1 MNTVLSIIILIRQN
15 NLKVDNNY
23 IVASYI
29 LENINQIESKTI
41 QEVASDCHVSTNTVL
56 RFCQMLGFNTYR
68 RFKSVLISTVQN
80 RKEQIKEKNKNIDI
94 QRFLENLKQFSND
107 ELDLNAL
114 KNNLDVIVEEIA
126 KYKVIHLY
134 GASYPL
140 ALAQSFVED
149 MALLGIVVYIH
160 QVSYSLD
167 KLVQNDEGI
176 HIVVSYSGR
185 FMEINRSNY
194 REILSMSY
202 PTVLI
207 SKSKEN
213 IGDIDHIIHMPD
225 TISGHYDDIVLLII
239 YDYLLICCYFKVN
252 NV

>member
-15 NLKVDNNY
+15 DLKIDSNY
-23 IVASYI
+23 IIASYI
-29 LENINQIESKTI
+29 LENINEIESKTI
-41 QEVASDCHVSTNTVL
+41 QEVANDCHVSTNTVL

-68 RFKSVLISTVQN
+68 RFKSILISTIQN
-80 RKEQIKEKNKNIDI
+80 RKEQIKEKNKNIDTH
-94 QRFLENLKQFSND
+94 QLLVNLKQFDKVGFNLSEFKNS
-107 ELDLNAL
+107 LD
-114 KNNLDVIVEEIA
+114 DVVEEII

-134 GASYPL
+134 AASYPL

-149 MALLGIVVYIH
+149 MALLGVIVYIH

-167 KLVQNDEGI
+167 KLVQNTEGI
-176 HIVVSYSGR
+176 HIVISYSGR

-207 SKSKEN
+207 SKAKEN
-213 IGDIDHIIHMPD
+213 IGDVDYFVRMPN
-225 TISGHYDDIVLLII
+225 ISSSHYDDIVLLVI
-239 YDYLLICCYFKVN
+239 YDYLLICYYFKVN